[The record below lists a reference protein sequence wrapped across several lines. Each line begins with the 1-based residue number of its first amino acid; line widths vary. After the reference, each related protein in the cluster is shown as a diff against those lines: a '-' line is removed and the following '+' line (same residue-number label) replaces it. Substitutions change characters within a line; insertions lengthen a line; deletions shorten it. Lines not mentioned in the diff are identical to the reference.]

1 MRNLTL
7 TSSFIAA
14 LSLTSFGQTDASL
27 HSKISNKEK
36 QLAEIQ
42 KELHELR
49 SKLNAK
55 IVAKHSVKQGE
66 TLHSI
71 ARTYDVS
78 ISRIMMWNK
87 ITDPTKVK
95 VGENIVI
102 SELLSAPVSNTP
114 SNEETSPSVRTAD
127 YIITSG
133 DTFYSIARRHK
144 MNLSELR
151 ALNPDVNIHLL
162 SPGKK
167 LKIPGDFSV
176 ASRHAKRPKNIA
188 GEEGAKPQNGQ
199 SVPKPPVHAETLKG
213 IDNPADQVPNKSGS
227 KIPVNLPLPPI
238 IENREI
244 SSTTRSI
251 ILTNVI
257 TFEAFASRH
266 NTNTK
271 HLNALNGWNLPKTT
285 ILAAGSEILVPN

>member
-1 MRNLTL
+1 MKNLTL

-27 HSKISNKEK
+27 DSKISNKEE
-36 QLAEIQ
+36 QLAEIE

-55 IVAKHSVKQGE
+55 LVEKHSVKQGE

-71 ARTYDVS
+71 ARIYDVS
-78 ISRIMMWNK
+78 VSRIMMWNK

-95 VGENIVI
+95 VGEKIVI

-114 SNEETSPSVRTAD
+114 SDEETSPSVRTAD

-133 DTFYSIARRHK
+133 DTFYSIARHHK
-144 MNLSELR
+144 MSLSELR
-151 ALNPDVNIHLL
+151 ALNPNVNIHLL

-167 LKIPGDFSV
+167 LKILGDFSV
-176 ASRHAKRPKNIA
+176 ASRHAKRSENIT
-188 GEEGAKPQNGQ
+188 GEKGAKPQDRQ
-199 SVPKPPVHAETLKG
+199 LVPKPEVHADTLKV
-213 IDNPADQVPNKSGS
+213 IDNPAEQVPNKSGS
-227 KIPVNLPLPPI
+227 KIPANLPLPPI

-257 TFEAFASRH
+257 NFEAFASRH
-266 NTNTK
+266 NTNIK
-271 HLNALNGWNLPKTT
+271 LLNALNGWNLPKTT